1 MSNYFS
7 VFETIVLGNSIWRWL
22 TAGVV
27 LVIVYI
33 ALRLCVKVVARYLG
47 KLAERT
53 ESTLD
58 DFIVDLLK
66 ARTKHLFFFVFALYA
81 ATLALS
87 LPGRIALLITDAA
100 IISIA
105 LQVGLW
111 GNGVVNYFI
120 SRRASRDENKQLNLE
135 AYSVITVIA
144 RAVLW
149 TAILLLALQHLGVKV
164 TALVA
169 GLGVSGI
176 AVALAVQNILGDL
189 FASLSIVFDRPF
201 VIGDFIVV
209 GDLAGTVEHVGLKT
223 TRLRSLSGE
232 QLIFSNNDL
241 LSSRIQN
248 YRRMNER
255 RVVFSLGVT
264 YQTTAGNLEAI
275 PGWIRDIIQ
284 SQEKVR
290 FDRAHFKT
298 YGDFSL
304 NYEVVYYV
312 LGRDYALYMDIQQDL
327 NLAIFRKF
335 EEKGVEFAYP
345 TQTVFV
351 EKS

>member
-1 MSNYFS
+1 MPDFMSFLQT
-7 VFETIVLGNSIWRWL
+7 VVLGNSVWQWIS
-22 TAGVV
+22 AAVV
-27 LVIVYI
+27 IIFVYI
-33 ALRLCVKVVARYLG
+33 GLRLCVRAVARYLA
-47 KLAERT
+47 KLAGKT

-58 DFIVDLLK
+58 DFMVDLLK
-66 ARTKHLFFFVFALYA
+66 KRTKHAFFLVFALYA
-81 ATLALS
+81 GTVFLH
-87 LPGRIALLITDAA
+87 LPARLVTIIADAA
-100 IISIA
+100 IISLA

-111 GNGVVNYFI
+111 GNGIVNYII
-120 SRRASRDENKQLNLE
+120 SLRASRDEDEQLNLE
-135 AYSVITVIA
+135 AYSVITIIA

-176 AVALAVQNILGDL
+176 AVALAVQNILSDL

-209 GDLAGTVEHVGLKT
+209 DDLRGTVEHVGLKT

-255 RVVFSLGVT
+255 RVDFSLGVT
-264 YQTTAGNLEAI
+264 YQTPADKLEAV
-275 PGWIRDIIQ
+275 PGWIMSIIQ
-284 SQEKVR
+284 AQENVR
-290 FDRAHFKT
+290 FDRAHLKN
-298 YGDFSL
+298 YGDFSI
-304 NYEVVYYV
+304 NYEIVYYV
-312 LGRDYALYMDIQQDL
+312 LDRDYTVYMGIQQSI

-335 EEKGVEFAYP
+335 EEEGVEFAYP
-345 TQTVFV
+345 TQTLFV